1 MVRGLDQKRVLVT
14 GAGSSVGMAIA
25 ARLRDEGAQVVI
37 LDRDAATGEAA
48 AAELGASFVAGDV
61 ADASDAER
69 AVLEAWDAL
78 GGLTTVINN
87 VGEGMLRP
95 LHEWSVEAFDRS
107 VAVNLSSVFYVSR
120 VALPLLVEAGGGVVL
135 NHASCSGHL
144 QPPHG
149 EGPYAA
155 AKAGVL
161 SLTRTTA
168 LEYGPQGVRSNAVST
183 GMIRTPLNQM
193 IEGDPTML
201 ADALASNPM
210 GRHVEMDEVAAA
222 FAFLASD
229 DAAYLNGHNLVVD
242 GGAGLPIAGMEVSV
256 KKMGEMIRQLEA
268 G

>member
-1 MVRGLDQKRVLVT
+1 MRGLDQKRVLVT
-14 GAGSSVGMAIA
+14 GAASSVGLAIA
-25 ARLRDEGAQVVI
+25 ARLRDEGATVAI
-37 LDRDAATGEAA
+37 LDVDEATGTAA
-48 AAELGASFVAGDV
+48 AADLGATFVRGDV
-61 ADASDAER
+61 ADAADAER
-69 AVLEAWDAL
+69 AVHEAWDAL
-78 GGLTTVINN
+78 GGLTTLVNN
-87 VGEGMLRP
+87 VGQGMLRP
-95 LHEWSVEAFDRS
+95 LHEYPVAEFDRS
-107 VAVNLSSVFYVSR
+107 IAVNLSSVFYVSR
-120 VALPLLVEAGGGVVL
+120 VALPLFVEAGGGVIL
-135 NHASCSGHL
+135 NHATCSGR

-161 SLTRTTA
+161 SLTRTMA

-193 IEGDPTML
+193 IEGDPSML
-201 ADALASNPM
+201 ADALASNPL

-229 DAAYLNGHNLVVD
+229 DAAYLNGHDLVVD

-256 KKMGEMIRQLEA
+256 KKMAEMIRQLEA

>member
-1 MVRGLDQKRVLVT
+1 MRGLDQQRVLVT
-14 GAGSSVGMAIA
+14 GAASSVGLAIA

-37 LDRDAATGEAA
+37 LDLDIAAGEAA
-48 AAELGASFVAGDV
+48 AADLGAAFVPGDV
-61 ADASDAER
+61 TDAADAER
-69 AVLEAWDAL
+69 AVIEAWDAL
-78 GGLTTVINN
+78 DGLTTVVNN
-87 VGEGMLRP
+87 VGQGMLRP
-95 LHEWSVEAFDRS
+95 LHEYRVEEFDRS
-107 VAVNLSSVFYVSR
+107 VAINLSSVFYVSR
-120 VALPLLVEAGGGVVL
+120 VVLPRFVAAGGGVIL
-135 NHASCSGHL
+135 NHASCSGWN
-144 QPPHG
+144 QPPQG

-161 SLTRTTA
+161 SLTRTMA
-168 LEYGPQGVRSNAVST
+168 VEYGSSGVRSNAVST

-193 IEGDPTML
+193 IEGDPSML
-201 ADALASNPM
+201 ADALASNPL

-256 KKMGEMIRQLEA
+256 KKMAEMIRALEA